1 MEPVNW
7 YDTQW
12 RTAIITKEGRK
23 FMFLLVLDSYGVHLR
38 RVKKSERRNMK
49 PLMHEGKP
57 YPIRRMVR
65 KYRQFGKDHG
75 ITKGAYRALVDEPRQ
90 RILDALAIRKEA

>member
-38 RVKKSERRNMK
+38 RVKKSERKRMK

-65 KYRQFGKDHG
+65 KYRQFGEAHG

>member
-1 MEPVNW
+1 MTMIPVNW

-23 FMFLLVLDSYGVHLR
+23 FIFLLVLDNGGVHLR
-38 RVKKSERRNMK
+38 
-49 PLMHEGKP
+49 HEGKP

-75 ITKGAYRALVDEPRQ
+75 ITKGAYRALVEEPRQ
-90 RILDALAIRKEA
+90 RILDALAIRKELDLS

>member
-23 FMFLLVLDSYGVHLR
+23 FIFLLVLDCCGVHLR
-38 RVKKSERRNMK
+38 RVKKSERKRMK
-49 PLMHEGKP
+49 PLMYEGKP

-75 ITKGAYRALVDEPRQ
+75 ITKGAYRALVEPR
-90 RILDALAIRKEA
+90 